1 MYNYTLHHRRK
12 SFCCY
17 CLQAFSTEEVLKHH
31 FKDCFKIN
39 GRQRIIMPKKQE
51 YVKLRNYESE
61 IKSLLRRF
69 GIVPV
74 DNEKQ
79 TSEDSYTNKYQKHIA
94 CSYGYE

>member
-1 MYNYTLHHRRK
+1 
-12 SFCCY
+12 
-17 CLQAFSTEEVLKHH
+17 
-31 FKDCFKIN
+31 
-39 GRQRIIMPKKQE
+39 MPKKQE

-69 GIVPV
+69 GIVPE

-79 TSEDSYTNKYQKHIA
+79 TPEDSYRNKYQKHIA